1 MEIKV
6 VPLTGPH
13 HWPDFLSLPHRIY
26 CDDPNW
32 TPQAPANEGAMFNP
46 AYNPVLRHQQIK
58 PFLALTGNQPV
69 GRIVAIK
76 DELNPQTGTG
86 FFGCF
91 ECINEPTVAAQ
102 LFYHAGQWLAG
113 QGLTD
118 MLGPATF
125 NTNQKV
131 GFLIEGFTSGPSSML
146 PYNPPYYA
154 DLAMASGLTKVTD
167 LVSYHWSI
175 EQSLPEV
182 VLKIAARAE
191 AKPGLTVRHLDFRQP
206 DREAA
211 VIREIYN
218 TSFVNNWGF
227 IPLTMAESRAM
238 VNHLRQTGDPYLVWL
253 AFLNHA
259 PAGMLLGMPEKSS
272 LQGAGGAGSR
282 NLRVAILA
290 VQPKL
295 RYRGLH
301 TVLMSRFYDAVRRGG
316 YTSGELSQM
325 DEQNTTINR
334 IVTAIT
340 GTLEKRYRVFKA

>member
-6 VPLTGPH
+6 VPLTGPR
-13 HWPDFLSLPHRIY
+13 HWPDFLSLPQSIY
-26 CDDPNW
+26 RDDPNW
-32 TPQAPANEGAMFNP
+32 TPPSPAIEGTLFNP
-46 AYNPVLRHQQIK
+46 TYNPVLRHQQIK
-58 PFLALTGNQPV
+58 PFLALAGNQPV

-76 DELNPQTGTG
+76 DELNPQASTG

-91 ECINEPTVAAQ
+91 ECINEPYVAAQ
-102 LFYHAGQWLAG
+102 LFYHAGRWLAG

-131 GFLIEGFTSGPSSML
+131 GFLVEGFTSGPSSML

-154 DLAMASGLTKVTD
+154 NLAVAAGLTKVTD
-167 LVSYHWSI
+167 LVSYRWYI

-182 VLKIAARAE
+182 VLKVAARAQG
-191 AKPGLTVRHLDFRQP
+191 KPGLSVRHLNLRQP

-218 TSFVNNWGF
+218 KSFVDNWGF
-227 IPLTMAESRAM
+227 IPLTMAESLAM
-238 VNHLRQTGDPYLVWL
+238 INHLQQNGDPYLVWL
-253 AFLNHA
+253 AFQDNL
-259 PAGMLLGMPEKSS
+259 PAGILLGMPEKSPS
-272 LQGAGGAGSR
+272 RGVGSTSSC

-290 VQPKL
+290 VRPEL
-295 RYRGLH
+295 RYGGLH
-301 TVLMSRFYDAVRRGG
+301 TVLMSRFYDAARRGG
-316 YTSGELSQM
+316 YTGGELSQM
-325 DEQNTTINR
+325 DENNTTINK
-334 IVTAIT
+334 IVTTIT

>member
-6 VPLTGPH
+6 VPLTDPH
-13 HWPDFLSLPHRIY
+13 HWPHFLSLPQKIY
-26 CDDPNW
+26 RDDPNW
-32 TPQAPANEGAMFNP
+32 IPPAPAVEVTLFNP

-58 PFLALTGNQPV
+58 PFLAMAGNQPV

-76 DELNPQTGTG
+76 DELNPQANTG

-91 ECINEPTVAAQ
+91 ECINEPYVAAQ
-102 LFYHAGQWLAG
+102 LFYHAGRWLAG
-113 QGLTD
+113 RGLTD

-131 GFLIEGFTSGPSSML
+131 GFLVEGFSSGPSSML

-154 DLAMASGLTKVTD
+154 DLAVTTGLTKVTD

-182 VLKIAARAE
+182 VLKVAARAE
-191 AKPGLTVRHLDFRQP
+191 GRPGLTVRHLNFRQP

-218 TSFVNNWGF
+218 KSFVDNWGF
-227 IPLTMAESRAM
+227 IPLTMAESVAM
-238 VNHLRQTGDPYLVWL
+238 VNHLQQTGDPNLVWL
-253 AFLNHA
+253 AFMDNL
-259 PAGMLLGMPEKSS
+259 PAGMLLAMPEKSPR
-272 LQGAGGAGSR
+272 QGAGSTGFR
-282 NLRVAILA
+282 ILRVAILA
-290 VQPKL
+290 VRPEL
-295 RYRGLH
+295 RRRGLH
-301 TVLMSRFYDAVRRGG
+301 TVLMSRFYDAARKGG
-316 YTSGELSQM
+316 YAGGELSQM
-325 DEQNTTINR
+325 DEHNTIINKL
-334 IVTAIT
+334 VTTIT